1 MTTYHIGISFTNS
14 FEVEANSIE
23 EAAQLIR
30 DKQTEDL
37 TFDADFSINYI
48 DVLTE

>member
-14 FEVEANSIE
+14 FEVEASSME

-30 DKQTEDL
+30 DKQTGDL
-37 TFDADFSINYI
+37 LFDADFSINYI
-48 DVLTE
+48 DELEE